1 MDIVKFLVLL
11 LAFVLGALA
20 GPEKLDP
27 MLRAFFLSPPDLQ
40 PAVLSTLG
48 VETLE
53 RPIPVFVELAD
64 TSTDFPGLRTRVG
77 SLATASLTLAEIY
90 SLSERPDVL
99 VIRAARPVEPFLDY
113 SVPEVGAPALWYG
126 SPSTTGQGVLLGVV
140 DSGVDVLHPAFR
152 VDRDGDGFLEGS
164 RILFYW
170 DQTAGSG
177 WFPDFWGDE
186 PTESRYGRVYGQ
198 RELEGSIRAGFSPAP
213 DNLGHGTHVAGIAA
227 GGKAAGFAGV
237 APGTDLV
244 VVKTN
249 FYEDGVVDGIKFVF
263 EAAKSLGKPA
273 VVNLSLGGHSGPHDG
288 KGLFERMVSALV
300 DGPGRI
306 IVAAAGNEGAK
317 KIHVGGEIRSH
328 TTWTVVPETT
338 SLVARFWYEIP
349 ARFSITVISPSGET
363 LTVFPGQARGLTTGS
378 GVLWL
383 DNTGT
388 SLGTTQE
395 VFLTL
400 TGAPSGAP
408 WRITFEPI
416 LPGRVDGWI
425 ESPSMGHF
433 LEGDG
438 QMTIAEPAN
447 AERVIA
453 VAAYVT
459 KISWNSQAGFFRA
472 DGYELGALAP
482 FSSRGPT
489 RDGRLKPEIAAPGAW
504 IASAR
509 SRDAQVSPWYA
520 LPDGLN
526 MMLAGTSMSAPHV
539 AGACALL
546 LSLRPRL
553 SWPEILAAL
562 RAGARV
568 DPAVGSTPNTS
579 WGFGKLDLPKTWAAL
594 QPPSPVQKRGLFL
607 LANPV
612 SLSAHFRCQIPENA
626 RWAELRIYDLLGRL
640 VWREPLPLSAETV
653 RWDLLSLSGFQV
665 PSGLYLALLVTDQ
678 GASDPV
684 RVVVNR

>member
-1 MDIVKFLVLL
+1 MPAVRILVLL
-11 LAFVLGALA
+11 LAFALSAFA

-27 MLRAFFLSPPDLQ
+27 MLRAFFLSPPEIQ

-48 VETLE
+48 VEAPEL
-53 RPIPVFVELAD
+53 PISVFVELAD
-64 TSTDFPGLRTRVG
+64 NATDFPGLRTRVG
-77 SLATASLTLAEIY
+77 NLATASLTLPEIY
-90 SLSERPDVL
+90 SLAERPDVL
-99 VIRAARPVEPFLDY
+99 RIRAARPVEPLLDY

-126 SPSTTGQGVLLGVV
+126 APSATGQGVIVGIV
-140 DSGVDVLHPAFR
+140 DSGVDILHPAFR

-170 DQTAGSG
+170 DQTEGSG
-177 WFPDFWGDE
+177 GFPSFWGDE
-186 PTESRYGRVYGQ
+186 PGEGRYGRVYSQ
-198 RELEGSIRAGFSPAP
+198 HELEGNIRAGFSPAP
-213 DNLGHGTHVAGIAA
+213 DTLGHGTHVAGIAA
-227 GGKAAGFAGV
+227 GGKAAGFPGV
-237 APGTDLV
+237 APGADLV

-263 EAAKSLGKPA
+263 ESAKFLGRPA

-288 KGLFERMVSALV
+288 KGPFEHMVSGLV
-300 DGPGRI
+300 EGPGRI

-317 KIHVGGEIRSH
+317 KIHVGGEISAR
-328 TTWTVVPETT
+328 TTWTIVPASY
-338 SLVARFWYEIP
+338 SLVARFWYELP
-349 ARFSITVISPSGET
+349 ARFSITVVSPSNET
-363 LTVFPGQARGLTTGS
+363 LTVFPGQARGLTTAS
-378 GVLWL
+378 GILWL

-388 SLGTTQE
+388 SLGATQE
-395 VFLTL
+395 VFLSL
-400 TGAPSGAP
+400 TGVSSGAA
-408 WRITFEPI
+408 WKVTFEPV

-425 ESPSMGHF
+425 ESSSMGYF

-438 QMTIAEPAN
+438 QMTIAEPGN
-447 AERVIA
+447 AERVIT
-453 VAAYVT
+453 VGAYVT

-472 DGYELGALAP
+472 EGYELYALAP
-482 FSSRGPT
+482 FPSRGPT
-489 RDGRLKPEIAAPGAW
+489 RDGRLKPEITAPGAW

-546 LSLRPRL
+546 LSLRPSL
-553 SWPEILAAL
+553 SWAEILDSL

-568 DPAVGSTPNTS
+568 DSFVGSIPNTS
-579 WGFGKLDLPKTWAAL
+579 WGFGKLDLPKTWASL
-594 QPPSPVQKRGLFL
+594 QPPSPVQKPGLFL
-607 LANPV
+607 LGNPV
-612 SLSAHFRCQIPENA
+612 SLSAHFRCQIPESA

-640 VWREPLPLSAETV
+640 VWRETLSPAAETV
-653 RWDLLSLSGFQV
+653 RWDLLSLSGFRV
-665 PSGLYLALLVTDQ
+665 SSGLYLALLVTDQ

>member
-1 MDIVKFLVLL
+1 MPIVRILVLL
-11 LAFVLGALA
+11 LAFVLSAFA

-48 VETLE
+48 TEALE
-53 RPIPVFVELAD
+53 QPIPVFVELAD
-64 TSTDFPGLRTRVG
+64 TATDFPGLRTRVG
-77 SLATASLTLAEIY
+77 NLATASLTLPEIY
-90 SLSERPDVL
+90 SLAERPDVL
-99 VIRAARPVEPFLDY
+99 RIRAARPMEPLLDY
-113 SVPEVGAPALWYG
+113 SVPEVGAPALWYS
-126 SPSTTGQGVLLGVV
+126 SPGTTGEGVLIGIV
-140 DSGVDVLHPAFR
+140 DSGVDILHPAFR

-170 DQTAGSG
+170 DQTAPGSG
-177 WFPDFWGDE
+177 GLFGAE
-186 PTESRYGRVYGQ
+186 YGRVYSQ
-198 RELEGSIRAGFSPAP
+198 HELEGGIRAGFSPAP
-213 DNLGHGTHVAGIAA
+213 DTLGHGTHVAGIAA
-227 GGKAAGFAGV
+227 GGKGAGFPGV

-263 EAAKSLGKPA
+263 EAARFLGKPA

-288 KGLFERMVSALV
+288 KGLFERMVSGLV
-300 DGPGRI
+300 EGPGRI

-317 KIHVGGEIRSH
+317 KIHVGGEIRSR
-328 TTWTVVPETT
+328 TTWTIVPASH
-338 SLVARFWYEIP
+338 SLVARFWYEVP
-349 ARFSITVISPSGET
+349 ARFSVTVISPSGET
-363 LTVFPGQARGLTTGS
+363 LTVFPGQARGLTTPS
-378 GVLWL
+378 GILWL

-388 SLGTTQE
+388 SLGATQE
-395 VFLTL
+395 VFLSL
-400 TGAPSGAP
+400 TGAPSGAA
-408 WRITFEPI
+408 WKITFEPV

-425 ESPSMGHF
+425 ESSSMGYF

-438 QMTIAEPAN
+438 QMTIAEPGN
-447 AERVIA
+447 AERVIT
-453 VAAYVT
+453 VGAYVT
-459 KISWNSQAGFFRA
+459 KISWTSQAGFFRA
-472 DGYELGALAP
+472 EGYELYALAP

-546 LSLRPRL
+546 LSLRPSL
-553 SWPEILAAL
+553 SWSEILAAL
-562 RAGARV
+562 RAGARA
-568 DPAVGSTPNTS
+568 DSFVGSTPNTS
-579 WGFGKLDLPKTWAAL
+579 WGLGKLDLPKTWTAL
-594 QPPSPVQKRGLFL
+594 QPPSSVQKPGLFL
-607 LANPV
+607 LVNPV
-612 SLSAHFRCQIPENA
+612 SFSAHFRYQIPEGTK
-626 RWAELRIYDLLGRL
+626 WAELRIYDLLGRL
-640 VWREPLPLSAETV
+640 VWRESLSLTAETV
-653 RWDLLSLSGFQV
+653 RWDLLSLSGFRV
-665 PSGLYLALLVTDQ
+665 SSGLYLALLVTDQ